1 MDIKETIREN
11 LKTACR
17 VKKVKNIDIAN
28 YMGVSQGSVTN
39 WFKGSNF
46 IDIENLYKLCQYLN
60 ITLDQVFGIVPLT
73 SPITSEES
81 EMLKLYRNADNR
93 AREDAMNT
101 LRNHQ
106 KEKDNLLVG

>member
-1 MDIKETIREN
+1 MDIKQTIIEN

-81 EMLKLYRNADNR
+81 EMLNLYRNADDR
-93 AREDAMNT
+93 ARQDAMNT